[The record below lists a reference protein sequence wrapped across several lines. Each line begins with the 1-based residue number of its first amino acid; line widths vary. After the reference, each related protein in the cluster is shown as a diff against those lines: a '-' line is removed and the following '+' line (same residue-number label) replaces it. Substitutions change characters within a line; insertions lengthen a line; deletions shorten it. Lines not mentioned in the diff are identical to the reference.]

1 MIGWLR
7 RLWVELCE
15 DARAILAGRVPGEEG
30 WKNER

>member
-1 MIGWLR
+1 MIDWLK

-30 WKNER
+30 